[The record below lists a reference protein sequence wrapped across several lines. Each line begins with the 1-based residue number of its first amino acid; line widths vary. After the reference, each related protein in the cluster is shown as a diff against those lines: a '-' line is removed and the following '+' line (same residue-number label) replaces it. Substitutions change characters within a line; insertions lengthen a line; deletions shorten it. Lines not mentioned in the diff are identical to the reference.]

1 MALAV
6 WIALQVDTGVVTVV
20 TFVWMQTAAGEVE
33 SPLRQD
39 VSTHD
44 QVAVVL
50 LARHHTRL
58 PQHLRP
64 GVRALPAAE
73 VARPLSRH
81 VHVAYSCSRCQHQV
95 FLSLWRDWRPSTS
108 QYSDWKTGAADFQF
122 FSGCKSLL
130 SQPIPPLCFSSA
142 LFMSVPASLPWAV
155 PSNPPRGL
163 CSAVSLS
170 GRVRAGVRP
179 NTHFCV
185 FSAEKGLWRQQ
196 LDER

>member
-1 MALAV
+1 M
-6 WIALQVDTGVVTVV
+6 
-20 TFVWMQTAAGEVE
+20 WMQTAAGEVE

-39 VSTHD
+39 VSAHD

-64 GVRALPAAE
+64 GVGALPAAE

-81 VHVAYSCSRCQHQV
+81 VHVAYSCSRRQHQV
-95 FLSLWRDWRPSTS
+95 FYRRDASEGPSTS
-108 QYSDWKTGAADFQF
+108 QYSELIRHRLNWKSGAADFQF

-142 LFMSVPASLPWAV
+142 LFTSVPASLPWAV

-185 FSAEKGLWRQQ
+185 FSAEKGL
-196 LDER
+196 